1 MTDTQRRAAAKQF
14 AADWQGK
21 GYEKGHSQT
30 FWLSLLQKVY
40 GVEEPDKFITFED
53 QIMLDHTSFI
63 DGFIPSTHVLIEQKS
78 LGKELNKPIK
88 QSDGSLLSPFQ
99 QAKRYAAE
107 LPYSQRPRWI
117 VTCNFAEF
125 HVYDMER
132 PTGRPGDHQ
141 AVRSGEGI
149 LSLAV
154 FGGHRG
160 HQHQKRDGG
169 LFTGG

>member
-88 QSDGSLLSPFQ
+88 QSGRLPAVPVPAGQALRRRTALLPASPMD
-99 QAKRYAAE
+99 RH
-107 LPYSQRPRWI
+107 L
-117 VTCNFAEF
+117 
-125 HVYDMER
+125 
-132 PTGRPGDHQ
+132 
-141 AVRSGEGI
+141 
-149 LSLAV
+149 
-154 FGGHRG
+154 
-160 HQHQKRDGG
+160 
-169 LFTGG
+169 